1 MNLEKVVDCTSRHA
15 GRSDFPAVDN
25 DDRHHPID
33 ITMKE
38 ESQSNGNRKRSV
50 ESNELKLDSMVSYE
64 EKFEEKDLRTRK
76 QCRVEQS
83 SSSLEDSTHYIQAI
97 PSKLRDLPVADFL
110 RIVKDNVFQSS
121 PQLPHQH
128 SRNAQPSD
136 ELLPPVIKNDTG
148 NTSASIRM

>member
-1 MNLEKVVDCTSRHA
+1 MNLEKVVDCTSRDA
-15 GRSDFPAVDN
+15 GRSDFFDN
-25 DDRHHPID
+25 ADRHHPID

-50 ESNELKLDSMVSYE
+50 ESNEFKLDSMVSYE
-64 EKFEEKDLRTRK
+64 EKLEEKDSRTRK

-83 SSSLEDSTHYIQAI
+83 SSSLEDSSTQIQAI
-97 PSKLRDLPVADFL
+97 PSQQLKDLPVADFL

-136 ELLPPVIKNDTG
+136 ELLSSPVKSATV
-148 NTSASIRM
+148 NTSTRINM